1 MLPTRNRVRPKKI
14 IANSPSVVLSSE
26 PVLHKQSSQQ
36 KPEPKPSTAVE
47 STKPQA
53 GLKRN
58 SPLSAT
64 TAAQS
69 VQSPAVSA
77 AAPAP
82 AGYSNAES
90 SSEQYTYVTDD
101 NGYTWLYDTVYGQYY
116 YYDAV
121 QGTYIPYGATD
132 ASNAANSYPPG
143 SSTAAAAAAVAN
155 AHTNAN
161 GKGKN
166 SKNRR
171 TVRMAG
177 GEVWE
182 DPTLD
187 EWPAD
192 DYRMYASNLGPDVTS
207 EVLRQH
213 FGKFQSLQRT
223 HVVCEKST
231 GKSRGY
237 GFLSFGDPDDFL
249 AAWRE
254 FNNKYVGSRPIKL
267 GKSNWKDRNIDIRK
281 VKRVD
286 KRAFL
291 EFKHRKR

>member
-1 MLPTRNRVRPKKI
+1 MLPSRNRVRPKKI
-14 IANSPSVVLSSE
+14 VTSSQSVVLSSE
-26 PVLHKQSSQQ
+26 PVLHKKSAQQ
-36 KPEPKPSTAVE
+36 KPEPTSSAANE
-47 STKPQA
+47 SPKLQA
-53 GLKRN
+53 DLQRKN
-58 SPLSAT
+58 PLSGIST
-64 TAAQS
+64 AQS
-69 VQSPAVSA
+69 VHST
-77 AAPAP
+77 AAPTA
-82 AGYSNAES
+82 ATNYSNAEHLN
-90 SSEQYTYVTDD
+90 EQYTYVTDD

-121 QGTYIPYGATD
+121 QGTYVPYGATD
-132 ASNAANSYPPG
+132 ASNAG
-143 SSTAAAAAAVAN
+143 SSYQHGTSTASTAVAAVNTQSN
-155 AHTNAN
+155 AD
-161 GKGKN
+161 GKGKH
-166 SKNRR
+166 SKKRR

-187 EWPAD
+187 EWPTD

-207 EVLRQH
+207 EVLKQH
-213 FGKFQSLQRT
+213 FGKFRSLQRT
-223 HVVCEKST
+223 HVVYEKST

-267 GKSNWKDRNIDIRK
+267 GKSNWKDRNVDIRK
-281 VKRVD
+281 VKRID

>member
-1 MLPTRNRVRPKKI
+1 MLPSRNRVRPKKI
-14 IANSPSVVLSSE
+14 VSSSPSVVLSSE
-26 PVLHKQSSQQ
+26 PVLHKQPAQQ
-36 KPEPKPSTAVE
+36 KAEPKPSSAAE
-47 STKPQA
+47 SAKPQTT
-53 GLKRN
+53 LKQN
-58 SPLSAT
+58 SPLSG
-64 TAAQS
+64 AAQS
-69 VQSPAVSA
+69 AQSPTASA
-77 AAPAP
+77 AAT
-82 AGYSNAES
+82 GYSNAENL
-90 SSEQYTYVTDD
+90 SEQYTYVVDD

-121 QGTYIPYGATD
+121 QGTYIPYGTTD
-132 ASNAANSYPPG
+132 ASNATSNYPPG
-143 SSTAAAAAAVAN
+143 SSAAAAAN
-155 AHTNAN
+155 AHNNAN
-161 GKGKN
+161 GKGKH
-166 SKNRR
+166 SKKRR

-187 EWPAD
+187 EWPTD

-207 EVLRQH
+207 EVLRQY